1 MALGITYL
9 QAIERAGGLPV
20 VLPPLPPE
28 SVAPLLDRLDGVCLS
43 GGPDLDPDAYGARAR
58 HAELGPT
65 EPALDAFEL
74 ELVLLADARGL
85 PILGVCRGAQ
95 TMNVA
100 RGGTLHQHVAN
111 HRQAQLATVPTHEVT
126 LALHS
131 RIERIV
137 GCTRLD
143 VNSFHHQAVARLG
156 AGLAVAGR
164 ADDGTV
170 EAIEDRSRRFFVGVQ
185 WHAETLVDLP
195 AHRELFR
202 ALVKVAGES
211 SGRDLL
217 AA

>member
-1 MALGITYL
+1 M
-9 QAIERAGGLPV
+9 
-20 VLPPLPPE
+20 
-28 SVAPLLDRLDGVCLS
+28 
-43 GGPDLDPDAYGARAR
+43 
-58 HAELGPT
+58 
-65 EPALDAFEL
+65 
-74 ELVLLADARGL
+74 ADARGL

-111 HRQAQLATVPTHEVT
+111 HRQATLATVPSHEVT

-131 RIERIV
+131 KVERIV
-137 GCTRLD
+137 GCTRLE
-143 VNSFHHQAVARLG
+143 VNSFHHQAVDRLG
-156 AGLAVAGR
+156 AGLSVAGR

-195 AHRELFR
+195 AHRSLFR
-202 ALVKVAGES
+202 ALVKAAGQSGS
-211 SGRDLL
+211 SELL